1 MNVRLVQQSVNG
13 ELPTVAHM
21 SGGEF
26 HDLISVEFNIHYF
39 E

>member
-26 HDLISVEFNIHYF
+26 RDLISVEFNTLF
-39 E
+39 